1 MGPGGAPYVLYTQLG
16 QYGPAAVLNLATVA
30 QQQQACLDA
39 TEMAD
44 SHIRGRYQL
53 PLLAWG
59 SDITRN
65 TAAIAWYLLMD
76 GPIGWAA
83 QAGSDRN
90 TRSAFARAMGG
101 PDPDNPGYIHPG
113 FFPGIQR
120 QNIQPDV
127 TPSATPGSDSLHDA
141 PRVRSDQPRGWQ
153 QFGAGGRP
161 VVGGF

>member
-1 MGPGGAPYVLYTQLG
+1 MGPGGVPYVLPAQLG
-16 QYGPAAVLNLATVA
+16 QYGPAAVLNLATGA
-30 QQQQACLDA
+30 QQLQACIDA
-39 TEMAD
+39 TEIAD
-44 SHIRGRYQL
+44 AKIRGRYQL

-59 SDITRN
+59 NDVTRN

-90 TRSAFARAMGG
+90 VRAGYARAMGG

-120 QNIQPDV
+120 QSEQPDV
-127 TPSATPGSDSLHDA
+127 TPSATPGQDPLHDA
-141 PRVRSDQPRGWQ
+141 PQVRSDLQRGWQ
-153 QFGAGGRP
+153 QYRCGRP

>member
-1 MGPGGAPYVLYTQLG
+1 MGPGGAPYVVYTQLG

-44 SHIRGRYQL
+44 AHIRGRDTL

-59 SDITRN
+59 NDISRN

-76 GPIGWAA
+76 GPIGWAS

-90 TRSAFARAMGG
+90 IRQAYARAMGG

-120 QNIQPDV
+120 QNTHPDV
-127 TPSATPGSDSLHDA
+127 TPSLTPGQDPGHDE
-141 PRVRSDQPRGWQ
+141 PRVFSDPRRGWQ
-153 QFGAGGRP
+153 QYRCGRP

>member
-1 MGPGGAPYVLYTQLG
+1 MGPGNTPYVTYTQLP
-16 QYGPAAVLNLATVA
+16 QYMPAAVLNLATVA

-39 TEMAD
+39 TEIAD
-44 SHIRGRYQL
+44 SYIRGRYQL

-59 SDITRN
+59 NDVTRW
-65 TAAIAWYLLMD
+65 TAAIVVYLLLD

-83 QAGSDRN
+83 MAGSDRN
-90 TRSAFARAMGG
+90 VRSTYARALGG

-113 FFPGIQR
+113 FFPGIQK

-127 TPSATPGSDSLHDA
+127 TPSIAVGSDPLHDA
-141 PRVRSDQPRGWQ
+141 PQVSSNQPRGWQ
-153 QFGAGGRP
+153 QFSPNGRP

>member
-1 MGPGGAPYVLYTQLG
+1 MGPGGAPYVVYTQLG

-44 SHIRGRYQL
+44 AHIRGRYQL

-59 SDITRN
+59 NDITRN
-65 TAAIAWYLLMD
+65 TAAIVWYLLLD

-83 QAGSDRN
+83 MAGSDRN
-90 TRSAFARAMGG
+90 IRANYARAVGG
-101 PDPDNPGYIHPG
+101 PDPDNAAYIHPG
-113 FFPGIQR
+113 WFCGIQR

-127 TPSATPGSDSLHDA
+127 TPSATPGADPLHDA
-141 PRVRSDQPRGWQ
+141 PQVRSDQPRGWQ
-153 QFGAGGRP
+153 QLSSRGRP